1 MYKMKNKLKIVD
13 IDNLSND
20 YIADFTIFDKYTY
33 SRIFER
39 KKVQLKH
46 AIKQII
52 DFLKQK

>member
-1 MYKMKNKLKIVD
+1 MKNKLKIVD